1 MCCTYTFC
9 LVQYKLERP
18 TLRSTLQPE
27 ARNHRVPAH
36 DSLNREWSDSAAGE
50 RVDPHIPTSSAKQVK
65 LFWSANQR
73 EREQREESG
82 SARVTS
88 AFVSHTGTNGQRT
101 AQGPTHNCK

>member
-50 RVDPHIPTSSAKQVK
+50 RVDPHIPTSS
-65 LFWSANQR
+65 S
-73 EREQREESG
+73 
-82 SARVTS
+82 
-88 AFVSHTGTNGQRT
+88 
-101 AQGPTHNCK
+101 